1 MIKSDLTLERKLW
14 EEGNRWVA
22 GVDEVGRGCWA
33 GRVYAGCVVFEPF
46 KQINFELSESKILN
60 KKGREKY
67 AEEIIKVAKAFGYGF
82 VESEVIDQIGLSE
95 SVRLAMEMAVNECER
110 ILKEKVDIIIV
121 DGKSVRDIQDRK
133 QIKEDKADMHHFTV
147 AAASI
152 IAKVE
157 RDRYMDQMADIYPNY
172 AFEKNKGYGT
182 KLHSEGLRIH
192 GPCPIHRL
200 SYKPVRA
207 FGESHS
213 KEGKRG

>member
-1 MIKSDLTLERKLW
+1 MIKSNLTLETKLW
-14 EEGNRWVA
+14 GEGNKWVA

-33 GRVYAGCVVFEPF
+33 GRVYAACVVFEPN
-46 KQINFELSESKILN
+46 QRVDFELSESKILN
-60 KKGREKY
+60 KKGREKF
-67 AEEIIKVAKAFGYGF
+67 AKEIIRDAKAYGYGF
-82 VESEVIDQIGLSE
+82 VESEVIDHVGLAE
-95 SVRLAMEMAVNECER
+95 SVRLAMEMAVNECES

-121 DGKSVRDIQDRK
+121 DGASVRDLQGRK

-157 RDRYMDQMADIYPNY
+157 RDRYMDQMAAIYPNF

-182 KLHSEGLRIH
+182 KLHIEGLNIH

-200 SYKPVRA
+200 SYKPVQA
-207 FGESHS
+207 FAESYG